1 MRMSDC
7 DYIEFLMTVS
17 VGELLSKL
25 DVLNCL
31 CKPSRIDCRTNASAA
46 VVLL

>member
-7 DYIEFLMTVS
+7 DYIEFLITVS

-25 DVLNCL
+25 DVLSCL
-31 CKPSRIDCRTNASAA
+31 CKPSQVDSRTNASAA